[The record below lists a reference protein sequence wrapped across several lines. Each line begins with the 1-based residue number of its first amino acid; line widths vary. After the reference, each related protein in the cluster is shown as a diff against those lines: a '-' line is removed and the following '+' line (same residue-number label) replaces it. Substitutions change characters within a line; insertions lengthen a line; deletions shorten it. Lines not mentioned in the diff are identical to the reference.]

1 MQGFEVLL
9 SVEAL
14 IGATVV
20 IILWGRL
27 LLYFLAVV
35 GLVAEL
41 LIAVDQRLMV
51 KIILVVIFA
60 KTWSFIIIGLC
71 RILNDIRLYNNLRYS
86 EPYPTEFDDVV
97 ELCFVAELAELIQW
111 QPDFSVRRFLILL
124 VDLVG
129 VVGPVFIIFMVNQYY
144 FRVEV

>member
-60 KTWSFIIIGLC
+60 KT
-71 RILNDIRLYNNLRYS
+71 
-86 EPYPTEFDDVV
+86 
-97 ELCFVAELAELIQW
+97 
-111 QPDFSVRRFLILL
+111 
-124 VDLVG
+124 
-129 VVGPVFIIFMVNQYY
+129 
-144 FRVEV
+144 